1 MKSEKQQLLLGHN
14 NTCIIITIYI
24 TIDINA
30 VLCTNQ
36 ESAIIVH
43 YDYEMLFF
51 FQGRI
56 LAYRLRAKTAPP
68 AHPMGI
74 RTPVRAELGG
84 WERTVKVFSETIQ

>member
-1 MKSEKQQLLLGHN
+1 ME
-14 NTCIIITIYI
+14 C
-24 TIDINA
+24 
-30 VLCTNQ
+30 
-36 ESAIIVH
+36 
-43 YDYEMLFF
+43 FF

-84 WERTVKVFSETIQ
+84 WERTVKVFSETIRVLNDTNQIKESALHRGITNRLPSLICIFYSFTDTLRDAKEKLPGW

>member
-1 MKSEKQQLLLGHN
+1 MHKSRKRNMIMK
-14 NTCIIITIYI
+14 C
-24 TIDINA
+24 
-30 VLCTNQ
+30 
-36 ESAIIVH
+36 
-43 YDYEMLFF
+43 FF

>member
-1 MKSEKQQLLLGHN
+1 MIMKCFL
-14 NTCIIITIYI
+14 
-24 TIDINA
+24 
-30 VLCTNQ
+30 
-36 ESAIIVH
+36 
-43 YDYEMLFF
+43 